1 MSPFK
6 MKGFPYAGKP
16 PTKHGTTDDFLYG
29 RNGHNP
35 DIMEGSHEDWHTDR
49 IELTPEEKKEKGE
62 TPNKQVSAHGQ
73 ESDYEREKEEDL
85 KRGNYTYE
93 LVDANGNVIKTIS
106 KEEYLVYENK
116 PGTDEP
122 TKTTNDPDPYG
133 RNTGGSVTNPK

>member
-6 MKGFPYAGKP
+6 MKGFPYANKP

-73 ESDYEREKEEDL
+73 ESDYEIEKTRDEER
-85 KRGNYTYE
+85 KVYWYKI
-93 LVDANGNVIKTIS
+93 NGKKVT
-106 KEEYLVYENK
+106 KEEYINYEND
-116 PGTDEP
+116 PAGDELG
-122 TKTTNDPDPYG
+122 KQTNDPDVYG
-133 RNTGGSVTNPK
+133 KKASNFGRGPKTKK